1 MMNYLYLLI
10 NIFTIS
16 IPLIRSFEP
25 KIHYYKN
32 FKALFLGI
40 LIAGT
45 IFIIWDIFFTINGFW
60 GFNSK
65 YLTGITVFHLPIEE
79 WMFFITVPF
88 ASVFIYEVLNYFLG
102 PDHSVKD
109 KHPFGISLSLIL
121 IAFGILNLDKWYTSI
136 TFLSTGL
143 YLFYLSYVLKEK
155 WLSKF
160 FRAYVVI
167 LIPFFIVNGILTGTA
182 IEEQIVWYNNAEN
195 LGIRIF
201 TIPIED
207 SIYGMLLILINVH
220 VLEKFRN
227 SPVDSKF

>member
-1 MMNYLYLLI
+1 MNYLYLLI

-45 IFIIWDIFFTINGFW
+45 IFIIWDIYFTINGIW

-79 WMFFITVPF
+79 WMFFISVPF

-102 PDHSVKD
+102 PDQAVKD

-136 TFLSTGL
+136 TFVSTGL
-143 YLFYLSYVLKEK
+143 YLFYLSYVLKVK

-182 IEEQIVWYNNAEN
+182 IDEQIVWYNNAEN

-220 VLEKFRN
+220 VLEKFRKT
-227 SPVDSKF
+227 PVDSKF